1 MGSLKDNAAI
11 LFILIKT
18 PWFGGISSTFWKN
31 AAEVL
36 ALALCNH
43 VNLSIRQSLF
53 PDQCKIAK
61 LKPLFKKDSKSDPK
75 NYRPI
80 SLLPVVFKIM
90 EENI

>member
-1 MGSLKDNAAI
+1 MLLYFLYSSKPPGLD
-11 LFILIKT
+11 
-18 PWFGGISSTFWKN
+18 GISSTFWKN